1 VTELPTRESVGAV
14 VTAGGLGTRFGS
26 LKQFA
31 DLGGRSVLAR
41 AVELAARFSG
51 AIAIPLPPGHEAL
64 ARSALEGFPARHD
77 SGEGVG
83 ATGEGAGAGATELIF
98 AEGGATRA
106 LSVLSGLKV
115 LPEVEWVL
123 VHDAARPF
131 ATPALFARVLS
142 AAQRVGAAIPAL
154 NCSDTI
160 KRVTDGLVTETLD
173 RTSLCL
179 VQTPQVFR
187 RAELLRAYER
197 LGEAASQRTDDAAIY
212 EVLGQPVARVEG
224 EAQNRK
230 LTRPEDL
237 QPNGTP
243 APRLRVGIGY
253 DTHPFGP
260 DRRLILGGVQFPGDG
275 LMGESDADIVAHA
288 VTDAVLGAAALGDL
302 GRHFPPGDERFRG
315 ANSLELLAIAV
326 RLALEAG
333 YRVNNADLTIAARR
347 PMIAPQA
354 RQMAENLARV
364 LGVRERDVNVKAT
377 TGDGLGFFGRGE
389 GIAVHAVVLL
399 QGLPE

>member
-1 VTELPTRESVGAV
+1 MTDLPRRESVGAV

-64 ARSALEGFPARHD
+64 ARSALADVPALQDSREGL
-77 SGEGVG
+77 G
-83 ATGEGAGAGATELIF
+83 AAELIF

-131 ATPALFARVLS
+131 ATPGLFARVLS

-154 NCSDTI
+154 SCSDTI
-160 KRVTDGLVTETLD
+160 KRVVDGLVIETLD
-173 RTSLCL
+173 RASLCL

-197 LGEAASQRTDDAAIY
+197 LGEAASARTDDAAIY
-212 EVLGQPVARVEG
+212 EVLGQPVAQVEG
-224 EAQNRK
+224 EA
-230 LTRPEDL
+230 PES
-237 QPNGTP
+237 Q
-243 APRLRVGIGY
+243 
-253 DTHPFGP
+253 
-260 DRRLILGGVQFPGDG
+260 
-275 LMGESDADIVAHA
+275 AHA
-288 VTDAVLGAAALGDL
+288 T
-302 GRHFPPGDERFRG
+302 RG
-315 ANSLELLAIAV
+315 P
-326 RLALEAG
+326 
-333 YRVNNADLTIAARR
+333 AARR
-347 PMIAPQA
+347 SP
-354 RQMAENLARV
+354 
-364 LGVRERDVNVKAT
+364 DST
-377 TGDGLGFFGRGE
+377 TEGR
-389 GIAVHAVVLL
+389 HWL
-399 QGLPE
+399 

>member
-1 VTELPTRESVGAV
+1 MTVLPPRESVGAV

-31 DLGGRSVLAR
+31 SLEGRPVLAR
-41 AVELAARFSG
+41 AVEVASRFAG
-51 AIAIPLPPGHEAL
+51 AIAIPLPQGHEAS
-64 ARSALEGFPARHD
+64 ARSALD
-77 SGEGVG
+77 SGGDARVPTE
-83 ATGEGAGAGATELIF
+83 EFPLPSDGATELIF

-106 LSVLSGLKV
+106 LSVLAGLKA

-123 VHDAARPF
+123 VHDAARPL
-131 ATPALFARVLS
+131 ASPELFARVLS

-154 NCSDTI
+154 ACSDTV
-160 KRVTDGLVTETLD
+160 KRISDGLVVETLD
-173 RTSLCL
+173 RSTLCL
-179 VQTPQVFR
+179 VQTPQAFR
-187 RAELLRAYER
+187 RAALLEAYER
-197 LGEAASQRTDDAAIY
+197 LGEAASQRTDDAAVY

-237 QPNGTP
+237 PSPGSSGG
-243 APRLRVGIGY
+243 RVRIGFGY

-275 LMGESDADIVAHA
+275 LLGESDADIVAHA

-315 ANSLELLAIAV
+315 ANSLELLAVAV

-333 YRVNNADLTIAARR
+333 YRINNADLTIAARR
-347 PMIAPQA
+347 PIIAPQA
-354 RQMAENLARV
+354 RKMAENLARV
-364 LGVRERDVNVKAT
+364 LQVTPQDVNVKAT

-399 QGLPE
+399 QGRSQ